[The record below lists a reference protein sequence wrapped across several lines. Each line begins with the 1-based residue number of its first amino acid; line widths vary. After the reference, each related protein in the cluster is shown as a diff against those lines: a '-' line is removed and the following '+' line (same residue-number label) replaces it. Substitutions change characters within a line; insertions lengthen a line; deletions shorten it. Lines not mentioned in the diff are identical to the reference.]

1 MKGSELQNSEAI
13 SFDVTLHFKSLYW
26 PMRSKKGKTGSD
38 VISLSNAVTRREKKA
53 AVAGTLKCQSLCSND

>member
-1 MKGSELQNSEAI
+1 MRTEAI
-13 SFDVTLHFKSLYW
+13 PHDIILHLKSLYLHLQE
-26 PMRSKKGKTGSD
+26 KGVTVGD

>member
-1 MKGSELQNSEAI
+1 MEAI
-13 SFDVTLHFKSLYW
+13 PLDIILHLNLLYW
-26 PMRSKKGKTGSD
+26 HLQKKGTTVGD